1 MRAKGEQKKPYRKL
15 TGTSKHAIARCEP
28 VRLDQRLSK
37 TLDFFGIRFHE
48 LLLGQR
54 GRLFMIK
61 GGVASMCLS
70 IFSEPLTRD
79 SGSRLDI
86 LSP

>member
-37 TLDFFGIRFHE
+37 TLDFFGIRFTNYFSV
-48 LLLGQR
+48 R
-54 GRLFMIK
+54 G
-61 GGVASMCLS
+61 ADCL
-70 IFSEPLTRD
+70 
-79 SGSRLDI
+79 
-86 LSP
+86 